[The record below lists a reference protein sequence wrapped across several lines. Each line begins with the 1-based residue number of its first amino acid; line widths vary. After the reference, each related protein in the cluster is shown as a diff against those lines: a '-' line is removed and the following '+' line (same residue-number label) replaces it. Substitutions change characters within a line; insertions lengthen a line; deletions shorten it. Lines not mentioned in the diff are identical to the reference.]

1 MHISELFC
9 IGEKGH
15 SLYDFIDVDLDT
27 DNRLFIDPALIS
39 LGTDAWSIEARECID
54 SFFDALFVGFKEDNI
69 GNLLSH
75 AHEQNATKLGYGQNG
90 LNGKGKT
97 PEGLDECLKN
107 LKQLVQQIPTISQ
120 CEDVPVL
127 IEGFAEDCMSDLLT
141 NILHEQLNTFTASQ
155 MHKYGILPNCTKTFF
170 TWSKTESKWVEV
182 CKPCWAYKDR
192 EFLLVPKWIVRKNYL
207 FKAHQYLMV
216 VIIERVRAEQLKDD
230 FTKIDIW
237 RSMERQSEHWEYEKV
252 ISYTREHPDALA
264 DYHNKMSYYYHRANG
279 QMSDRDLDICVYGNR
294 ITISA

>member
-1 MHISELFC
+1 
-9 IGEKGH
+9 
-15 SLYDFIDVDLDT
+15 
-27 DNRLFIDPALIS
+27 
-39 LGTDAWSIEARECID
+39 
-54 SFFDALFVGFKEDNI
+54 
-69 GNLLSH
+69 
-75 AHEQNATKLGYGQNG
+75 
-90 LNGKGKT
+90 
-97 PEGLDECLKN
+97 
-107 LKQLVQQIPTISQ
+107 
-120 CEDVPVL
+120 
-127 IEGFAEDCMSDLLT
+127 MSDLLT

-170 TWSKTESKWVEV
+170 TWSKTASKWVEV
-182 CKPCWAYKDR
+182 CKPCWTYKDR